1 MNHINQSN
9 FIRAKFNRRSRYAYI
24 TRNFNWVRRGHR
36 GHAYLME
43 NKRTSQG
50 GPTGD
55 ERGNRLPTMWS
66 MWFFF
71 FLILAN
77 VKIKR
82 FITNRCILLRKTIY
96 VKFQN
101 SRTHHCKVI
110 NKVNVFKEKTKFMVT
125 ESQGFQREGLVTRND
140 HVKYQSSSI
149 SYYIS

>member
-1 MNHINQSN
+1 MNVFHINQSN
-9 FIRAKFNRRSRYAYI
+9 IIRAKFNRRSRYAYI

-66 MWFFF
+66 MWLGFFF
-71 FLILAN
+71 
-77 VKIKR
+77 KYRPMSRSKG
-82 FITNRCILLRKTIY
+82 LLLTDVFYYEKL
-96 VKFQN
+96 QN
-101 SRTHHCKVI
+101 FRTHHCKVI
-110 NKVNVFKEKTKFMVT
+110 NKVNVFKEKTKFKVT
-125 ESQGFQREGLVTRND
+125 ESQGFQREGLVTRNA